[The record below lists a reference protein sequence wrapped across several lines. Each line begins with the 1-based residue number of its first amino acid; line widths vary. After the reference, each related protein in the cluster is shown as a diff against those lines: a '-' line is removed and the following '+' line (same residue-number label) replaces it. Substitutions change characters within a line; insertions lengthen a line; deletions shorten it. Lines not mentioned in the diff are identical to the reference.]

1 MVMLGLRVKQGFRIT
16 RSRKSG
22 RLQAR
27 PYVAKMASH
36 AIFEYNVLA
45 INDTHNTWTN
55 ICVKM
60 IIIRF
65 IGPRD
70 EKIKDPEETKSK
82 RSEQRQFTIT
92 G

>member
-1 MVMLGLRVKQGFRIT
+1 MQFLFLFLPSFASVLEFAG
-16 RSRKSG
+16 
-22 RLQAR
+22 
-27 PYVAKMASH
+27 VAKMSSH
-36 AIFEYNVLA
+36 VILQYNVLVFD
-45 INDTHNTWTN
+45 DTHNTWTN

-70 EKIKDPEETKSK
+70 KKIKDPKEIKSK
-82 RSEQRQFTIT
+82 RLEQRQFTIT